1 MQFRLPE
8 SLQVELIAY
17 DPKLKALAKNQE
29 PNKPTKKAK
38 YPLGNVQGLIP
49 VDIVNQTSQQ
59 AAVDF
64 IHTQTPANRYREF
77 FREVNTEQ
85 KKGVETHAFIYH
97 YEQLWLAA
105 WLPPV
110 EKKDEYVYGYS
121 FMFKDTA
128 TSRKAIPRNIFNS
141 IDKYERITIGR
152 SSFFSFTC
160 YVTKEDI
167 VGGNTERNWR
177 SLGLTNYYAKSHN
190 INAMICNFEEA
201 LKKSIPTWS
210 DSRSIFERLCC
221 SSIADVLFHVNRIPG
236 EFYWQKIN
244 KETWIPSANSFYNL
258 IDHVNKEKNFTYSL
272 AYAVSNKAA
281 RLSDIKHIISKPFF
295 RKWIQAQCDKTIEE
309 FNNPNNTS
317 RSAIVSHWKLIGIYL
332 DKIHSIHSFFPDC
345 PIDFYQTH
353 LEAILNIR
361 FTADNNTEQTREWIG
376 KHMPVASF
384 FNLLSKYHQ
393 QMLSSNNEGYYITEH
408 GIKEKRFHDFVDS
421 LSMLDRILAT
431 KEIDPPK
438 RWRIEEFHD
447 YVQSESW
454 KIQHKNESLPQDLFP
469 VPIHVQVEESKW
481 TFIQPVDTHQLAT
494 WGQAVRNCV
503 GAASHYANDVRKK
516 KHFIVLCM
524 IDNKP
529 QFTVQLKVDM
539 GLMSVT
545 QIAGVSNARL
555 ADEEKEMYT
564 KAFGEALKLRESTLQ
579 SQA

>member
-17 DPKLKALAKNQE
+17 DPKLKALAKNQS
-29 PNKPTKKAK
+29 PNKPAKKSK

-49 VDIVNQTSQQ
+49 FDIINQNSQQ

-64 IHTQTPANRYREF
+64 INTQPAANRCREF
-77 FREVNTEQ
+77 FRVVNTEQ
-85 KKGVETHAFIYH
+85 GLTSETNAFIYH
-97 YEQLWLAA
+97 YEQLWFAA

-128 TSRKAIPRNIFNS
+128 TSRKAVPRNILNA
-141 IDKYERITIGR
+141 IEKYERIDIGR

-167 VGGNTERNWR
+167 ASGNTERHWR
-177 SLGLTNYYAKSHN
+177 VLGLSSYYAKSRLIHT
-190 INAMICNFEEA
+190 MLCKFEEA
-201 LKKSIPTWS
+201 LKRSIPTWS
-210 DSRSIFERLCC
+210 DSRDIFERLSCNC
-221 SSIADVLFHVNRIPG
+221 IADVLLNTSSEP
-236 EFYWQKIN
+236 YWN
-244 KETWIPSANSFYNL
+244 KVDKQTWIPSANSFYDL
-258 IDHVNKEKNFTYSL
+258 IDYLNGKTFSYSF
-272 AYAVSNKAA
+272 SHHISTKAPQ
-281 RLSDIKHIISKPFF
+281 LQEIKHIISKPFF
-295 RKWIQAQCDKTIEE
+295 RKWIQTQCDKTIEE
-309 FNNPNNTS
+309 FNNPNNNS
-317 RSAIVSHWKLIGIYL
+317 RASIVRHWRSIGVYL
-332 DKIHSIHSFFPDC
+332 DKIHSIYSFFPDC

-353 LEAILNIR
+353 LEAILTIR
-361 FTADNNTEQTREWIG
+361 FTNDNNTLQTKQWIR
-376 KHMPVASF
+376 KYMPTASF
-384 FNLLSKYHQ
+384 FNLLSKYYQ
-393 QMLSSNNEGYYITEH
+393 QTFSSPTPERGYYITEF
-408 GIKEKRFHDFVDS
+408 GIKEQRFHHLIDS
-421 LSMLDRILAT
+421 LSMLDRILSV
-431 KEIDPPK
+431 KEIEPPK

-447 YVQSESW
+447 YVQAESW
-454 KIQHKNESLPQDLFP
+454 KIQHKNESLPQNLFP
-469 VPIHVQVEESKW
+469 VPVHVQVEESKW

-503 GAASHYANDVRKK
+503 GAASHYASDIRKK

-524 IDNKP
+524 VDNKP

-564 KAFGEALKLRESTLQ
+564 KAFGKALKLRESTLQ